1 MTGDEASHILG
12 CIVDGVRCRFDR
24 RLTDAEFEANVQCL
38 PRGWFAFH
46 LQPGETVGN
55 SARVRA
61 IKAMPLI
68 IRPFADGDAILLD
81 PLEALR
87 DALAQEE
94 GDQSHVQDESQSTEI
109 DDADCDH
116 ADPPG
121 SG

>member
-1 MTGDEASHILG
+1 MTGDEGSHILG

-24 RLTDAEFEANVQCL
+24 RLTDEEFEANVQRL

-46 LQPGETVGN
+46 LEPGETVGN

-61 IKAMPLI
+61 IKEMPLI
-68 IRPFADGDAILLD
+68 IRRYSDGYSDLLD

-94 GDQSHVQDESQSTEI
+94 GDQIHVQDEDQPSET
-109 DDADCDH
+109 DRDH
-116 ADPPG
+116 ADFT
-121 SG
+121 